1 MILLA
6 RQQAARVLW
15 ELQGTAF
22 EPYVSKLVI
31 DEAARGDPT
40 QARLRL
46 IECQHVPQIE
56 ITPQAVDLSQRLM
69 DTHAVPLTEPE
80 DALHIALATLAEMDY
95 IVSLN
100 FSHMVGAQAKFA
112 LQTQI
117 QNLGFKPPLL
127 VTPDDLLEI
136 L

>member
-1 MILLA
+1 
-6 RQQAARVLW
+6 
-15 ELQGTAF
+15 
-22 EPYVSKLVI
+22 
-31 DEAARGDPT
+31 
-40 QARLRL
+40 
-46 IECQHVPQIE
+46 
-56 ITPQAVDLSQRLM
+56 
-69 DTHAVPLTEPE
+69 
-80 DALHIALATLAEMDY
+80 MDY